1 MRLDEWIRR
10 YWKGT
15 EEELAKKLGISRM
28 HLWRLKRGAVKKPT
42 WETVERIKEVT
53 NGMVTGKDLV
63 LPRKSA
69 AGVK

>member
-1 MRLDEWIRR
+1 MRLDEWIRK

-28 HLWRLKRGAVKKPT
+28 HLWRLKRGEVKKPT
-42 WETVERIKEVT
+42 WETVERIRT
-53 NGMVTGKDLV
+53 VTGGLVTAEDLI
-63 LPRKSA
+63 PRKTP